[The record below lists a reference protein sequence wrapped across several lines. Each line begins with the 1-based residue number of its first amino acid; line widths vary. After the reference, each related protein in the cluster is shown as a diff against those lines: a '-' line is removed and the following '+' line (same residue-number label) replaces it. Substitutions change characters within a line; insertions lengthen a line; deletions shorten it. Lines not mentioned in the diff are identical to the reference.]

1 MVKMIKKINLY
12 YYLIKNFL
20 QYNLQKFL
28 LFFLSFNIRKLLKN
42 KKTQNIIDGDTVVI
56 FGSGKI
62 VNALTEDEKE
72 KISKSKIIFMNKNLI
87 FWKYIGIWPNF
98 YFLADTPIKSEKS
111 LKIFNDTLK
120 IINDN
125 KLDSPVLLLEK
136 FYKYGLPNN
145 LNCTFLIIISLKI

>member
-98 YFLADTPIKSEKS
+98 YFLAIH
-111 LKIFNDTLK
+111 L
-120 IINDN
+120 
-125 KLDSPVLLLEK
+125 
-136 FYKYGLPNN
+136 
-145 LNCTFLIIISLKI
+145 

>member
-20 QYNLQKFL
+20 QYNLEKFL

-56 FGSGKI
+56 LVVEKI
-62 VNALTEDEKE
+62 VNALTEDEKK

-87 FWKYIGIWPNF
+87 FWKYIGILAKF

-111 LKIFNDTLK
+111 LKIFN
-120 IINDN
+120 IYFENN
-125 KLDSPVLLLEK
+125 K
-136 FYKYGLPNN
+136 
-145 LNCTFLIIISLKI
+145 